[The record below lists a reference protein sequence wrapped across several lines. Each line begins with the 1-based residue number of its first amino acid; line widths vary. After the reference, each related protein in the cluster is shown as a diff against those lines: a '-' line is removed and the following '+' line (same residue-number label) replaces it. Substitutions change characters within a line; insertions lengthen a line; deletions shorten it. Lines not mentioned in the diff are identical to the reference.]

1 VAAHRGRIELQP
13 ADCGTSFLITL
24 PVEKPS

>member
-13 ADCGTSFLITL
+13 SDCGTSFLITL
-24 PVEKPS
+24 PVEKPQ